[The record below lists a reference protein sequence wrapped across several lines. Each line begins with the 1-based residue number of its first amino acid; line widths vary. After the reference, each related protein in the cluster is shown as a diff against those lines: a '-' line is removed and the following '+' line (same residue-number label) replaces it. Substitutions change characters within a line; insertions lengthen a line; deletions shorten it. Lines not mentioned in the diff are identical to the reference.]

1 MGKLWAIIKREY
13 LERVRSKWF
22 LIATFLGPVFFAA
35 IIIIPAWLA
44 SRSRATSE
52 VYNTTIIDAT
62 STGFG
67 QRLAVAIAGDN
78 PDRKKIPQVLV
89 VPPAELVK
97 AESTATRDVMSKS
110 KVGYLVVTDQ
120 TVAGETAKYA
130 GSNASSIPDMTQIR
144 TALRQTI
151 LASRLEK
158 IGIETARTKELTFI
172 PLNFT
177 TERITERG
185 RGGSGMASVMFGF
198 AIGFLLYMTI
208 IIYGQTI
215 MSSVIEE
222 KTSRVAEVVMS
233 SVPTDTLLVG
243 KVLGVGAVGL
253 TQQVLWVATTYVLL
267 RVREPIM
274 AKLGAPTMSFSLPEI
289 SLGAA
294 MLFLTFFIL
303 GFIFYSS
310 LYAAVGSAVNSE
322 QEARQAATPL
332 MIMVVFAGVFI
343 QPVLLNPTGTTA
355 LVLSLLPIT
364 SPIIMPIRMAVTGV
378 APLEMAASIGLL
390 LLGCAAALWLASRIY
405 RVGLLMYG
413 KKPTMREMMRWVSYS
428 RLLVSFPVDLCRG
441 RGWVP
446 SSSATLAR
454 AEPGTALAPLR
465 GTRRSPGR
473 SPKPTSRAPNLSLHR
488 SVGARL
494 GASRSPSHHSGGEP
508 CPHAS
513 RSRDVVG
520 PCGRWRGARQGD
532 RGGAHSADEEWAR
545 SGAA

>member
-1 MGKLWAIIKREY
+1 MAKLWTIIKREY

-44 SRSRATSE
+44 SRSKATNE
-52 VYNTTIIDAT
+52 VYSTVILDAT
-62 STGFG
+62 GTGFG
-67 QRLAVAIAGDN
+67 QRLSVAIAGDTT
-78 PDRKKIPQVLV
+78 DKRKIPQVRIIA
-89 VPPAELVK
+89 PAMLSA
-97 AESTATRDVMSKS
+97 AESTATREVMSKD
-110 KVGYLVVTDQ
+110 KVGYLVVTDR
-120 TVAGETAKYA
+120 TVAGETARYA
-130 GSNASSIPDMTQIR
+130 GRNASSLPDMAQIR

-158 IGIETARTKELTFI
+158 IGIDNSRTKELTFI
-172 PLNFT
+172 PLDFT

-233 SVPTDTLLVG
+233 SVPTDTLLAG

-253 TQQVLWVATTYVLL
+253 TQQVLWITTTYVLL
-267 RVREPIM
+267 KLREPIM
-274 AKLGAPTMSFSLPEI
+274 AKLGAPTVSFGLPEI

-294 MLFLTFFIL
+294 ILFLAFFIL

-310 LYAAVGSAVNSE
+310 LYAAVGSSVNSE

-332 MIMVVFAGVFI
+332 MIMIVFAGVFI

-355 LVLSLLPIT
+355 QVLSLVPIT

-378 APLEMAASIGLL
+378 PPLEMAGSIGFLI
-390 LLGCAAALWLASRIY
+390 LGCIAALWLASRIY

-413 KKPTMREMMRWVSYS
+413 KKPTMREMARWVSYS
-428 RLLVSFPVDLCRG
+428 R
-441 RGWVP
+441 
-446 SSSATLAR
+446 
-454 AEPGTALAPLR
+454 
-465 GTRRSPGR
+465 
-473 SPKPTSRAPNLSLHR
+473 
-488 SVGARL
+488 
-494 GASRSPSHHSGGEP
+494 
-508 CPHAS
+508 
-513 RSRDVVG
+513 
-520 PCGRWRGARQGD
+520 
-532 RGGAHSADEEWAR
+532 
-545 SGAA
+545 

>member
-1 MGKLWAIIKREY
+1 MAKLWAIIKREY

-44 SRSRATSE
+44 SRSKATNE
-52 VYNTTIIDAT
+52 VYNTVILDAT
-62 STGFG
+62 GTGFG
-67 QRLAVAIAGDN
+67 QRLSVAIAGDTT
-78 PDRKKIPQVLV
+78 DKKKIPQVRIV
-89 VPPAELVK
+89 APAMLSA
-97 AESTATRDVMSKS
+97 AESTATREVMSKD
-110 KVGYLVVTDQ
+110 KVGYLVVTDR
-120 TVAGETAKYA
+120 TVAGETARYA
-130 GSNASSIPDMTQIR
+130 GRNASSLPDMGQIR

-158 IGIETARTKELTFI
+158 IGIDNSRTKELTFI
-172 PLNFT
+172 PLDFT

-233 SVPTDTLLVG
+233 SVPTDTLLAG

-253 TQQVLWVATTYVLL
+253 TQQVLWIATTYILL
-267 RVREPIM
+267 KLREPIM
-274 AKLGAPTMSFSLPEI
+274 AKLGAPTVSFGLPEI

-294 MLFLTFFIL
+294 ILFLAFFIL

-310 LYAAVGSAVNSE
+310 LYAAVGSSVNSE

-332 MIMVVFAGVFI
+332 MIMIVFAGVFI

-355 LVLSLLPIT
+355 QVLSLVPIT

-378 APLEMAASIGLL
+378 PPLEMAGSIGFLV
-390 LLGCAAALWLASRIY
+390 LGCIAALWLASRIY

-413 KKPTMREMMRWVSYS
+413 KKPTMREMARWISYS
-428 RLLVSFPVDLCRG
+428 R
-441 RGWVP
+441 
-446 SSSATLAR
+446 
-454 AEPGTALAPLR
+454 
-465 GTRRSPGR
+465 
-473 SPKPTSRAPNLSLHR
+473 
-488 SVGARL
+488 
-494 GASRSPSHHSGGEP
+494 
-508 CPHAS
+508 
-513 RSRDVVG
+513 
-520 PCGRWRGARQGD
+520 
-532 RGGAHSADEEWAR
+532 
-545 SGAA
+545 